1 MERKYK
7 SIDVEKIKRVI
18 EEMREKSLVK
28 RVHFLGGEPTINP
41 FLEDLLKF
49 CRELNLY
56 TCLGH
61 TNGSKVVDVNEANI
75 SIKAYT
81 EEKHIECTG
90 VSNKTILENFIRA
103 YDKGIKL
110 KANTVFIPDFI
121 DYEEI
126 EKIAKFIASIDN
138 EIPYH
143 IIGYIPVPS
152 APWRRPHFEEV
163 VKAAKVAK
171 NYLKYVTFSC
181 PDENFTRDEKYASF
195 VII

>member
-7 SIDVEKIKRVI
+7 SIDVEKIKRII
-18 EEMREKSLVK
+18 EEMKKKSLIK
-28 RVHFLGGEPTINP
+28 RVHFLGGEPTANP

-49 CRELNLY
+49 CKELSLY

-61 TNGSKVVDVNEANI
+61 TNGSKVVDVDEVNI

-90 VSNKTILENFIRA
+90 ISNKTILENFIRA
-103 YDKGIKL
+103 YEAGIKI
-110 KANTVFIPDFI
+110 KANSVFIPDFI
-121 DYEEI
+121 DHEEI
-126 EKIAKFIASIDN
+126 GRIAKFIASIDN
-138 EIPYH
+138 TIPYH

-152 APWRRPHFEEV
+152 APWRKPRFEEV
-163 VKAAKVAK
+163 EKAAKIAK
-171 NYLKYVTFSC
+171 NYLKHVTFSC
-181 PDENFTRDEKYASF
+181 PDENFAKDERYASF